1 MKMNNNEELI
11 LMLNS
16 LLGQIEWELSLDYS
30 IAIED
35 TTNILKL
42 NYNNKWHKL
51 KDFVYVNLLEAINK
65 RKNNINNTEYY
76 LYKQIFEMMDAIEK
90 EGLEE

>member
-1 MKMNNNEELI
+1 MNNNEELI
-11 LMLNS
+11 SMLNS
-16 LLGQIEWELSLDYS
+16 LLGQIEWELPLDYS

-42 NYNNKWHKL
+42 NYNNKWHRL
-51 KDFVYVNLLEAINK
+51 KDFVYVNLLEDIKK
-65 RKNNINNTEYY
+65 RKNNINSTEYY

>member
-1 MKMNNNEELI
+1 MNDNEELI
-11 LMLNS
+11 LILNS
-16 LLGQIEWELSLDYS
+16 LLGQIEWELPLDYS

-35 TTNILKL
+35 VTNILKL

-65 RKNNINNTEYY
+65 KKNYINNTDYY

>member
-1 MKMNNNEELI
+1 MNNNEELI

-16 LLGQIEWELSLDYS
+16 LLGQIEWELPLDYS
-30 IAIED
+30 IVIED

-42 NYNNKWHKL
+42 NYNNKWHRL

-65 RKNNINNTEYY
+65 RKNNINSTEYY
-76 LYKQIFEMMDAIEK
+76 LYKQLFEMMDAIEK

>member
-1 MKMNNNEELI
+1 MNNNEELI

-16 LLGQIEWELSLDYS
+16 LLGQIEWELPLDYS

-65 RKNNINNTEYY
+65 RKNNINSTEYY
-76 LYKQIFEMMDAIEK
+76 LYKQLFEMMDAIEK

>member
-1 MKMNNNEELI
+1 MNNNEELI
-11 LMLNS
+11 SMLNS
-16 LLGQIEWELSLDYS
+16 LLGQIEWELPLDHS

-51 KDFVYVNLLEAINK
+51 KDFIYVNLLEAINK
-65 RKNNINNTEYY
+65 RKNNINSTEYY

-90 EGLEE
+90 EGLGE

>member
-1 MKMNNNEELI
+1 MNNNEELI

-16 LLGQIEWELSLDYS
+16 LLGQLEWELPLDYS

-35 TTNILKL
+35 ITNILKM

-65 RKNNINNTEYY
+65 RKNNINSTEYY

>member
-1 MKMNNNEELI
+1 MNNNEELI
-11 LMLNS
+11 SMLNS
-16 LLGQIEWELSLDYS
+16 LLGQIEWELPLDYS

-42 NYNNKWHKL
+42 NYNNKWHRL

-65 RKNNINNTEYY
+65 RKNNINSTEYY

>member
-1 MKMNNNEELI
+1 MNNNEELI
-11 LMLNS
+11 LILNS
-16 LLGQIEWELSLDYS
+16 LLGQIEWELPLDYS

-42 NYNNKWHKL
+42 NYNNKWHRL

-65 RKNNINNTEYY
+65 RKNNINSTEYY

>member
-1 MKMNNNEELI
+1 MNNNEELI
-11 LMLNS
+11 SMLNS
-16 LLGQIEWELSLDYS
+16 LLGQIEWELPLNYS

-51 KDFVYVNLLEAINK
+51 KDFIYVNLLEAINK
-65 RKNNINNTEYY
+65 RKNNINSTEYY